1 MPVIHCGKVG
11 LGRARKWK
19 WDNSGGLIRG
29 RPTGGLSAAEERR
42 FRSHWSFVFTISSN
56 KNNYLAKAVFF
67 QGKSY
72 HCCLVNI
79 AEHGTRQLRRS
90 SCSHKLFP
98 QVFNT
103 GVRDAESGL
112 QVCSAASAMTK
123 AKTSPS
129 PSRTSRLNLLSALA
143 TLPSGS
149 AFFRRHFTG

>member
-1 MPVIHCGKVG
+1 MEVGQLWRPNSRPADGWTFGRRGKALSQSLEFRIHYIIKQKQ
-11 LGRARKWK
+11 LPSK
-19 WDNSGGLIRG
+19 S
-29 RPTGGLSAAEERR
+29 R
-42 FRSHWSFVFTISSN
+42 F
-56 KNNYLAKAVFF
+56 FF
-67 QGKSY
+67 QGKNY

-90 SCSHKLFP
+90 SCSHKLFT